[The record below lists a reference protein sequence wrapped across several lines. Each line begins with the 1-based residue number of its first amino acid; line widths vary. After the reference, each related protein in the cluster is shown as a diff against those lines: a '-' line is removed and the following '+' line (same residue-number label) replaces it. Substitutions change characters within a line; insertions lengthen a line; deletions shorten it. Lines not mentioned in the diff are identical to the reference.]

1 MKQYLYAGYVRNE
14 LTDKLEFRCSNRADY
29 QQVLKREG
37 KQVVS
42 WYALPNTGLSRKAAQ
57 KLADQMQ
64 KTGFATADE
73 QLAHNSRM
81 VERVNLMSGEKYMEA
96 ADTPRS
102 CSPASES
109 YWSM

>member
-42 WYALPNTGLSRKAAQ
+42 WYALPNTGLSRVEAQ
-57 KLADQMQ
+57 KLVDQMQ
-64 KTGFATADE
+64 KTGFTTAEE
-73 QLAHNSRM
+73 QQAHNSRL
-81 VERVNLMSGEKYMEA
+81 VERVNLMSGDKYQEA
-96 ADTPRS
+96 ADTPVS
-102 CSPASES
+102 CSPASET